1 LQTAFSF
8 STILGKAVRTC
19 RTEAGLTVEE
29 ATLTT
34 GVAKQTLSDLE
45 AGKPTVKLGNVL
57 KIANGLGVNLFV
69 VHSRDR
75 ESLMRAM
82 PESDQ

>member
-1 LQTAFSF
+1 
-8 STILGKAVRTC
+8 
-19 RTEAGLTVEE
+19 
-29 ATLTT
+29 
-34 GVAKQTLSDLE
+34 
-45 AGKPTVKLGNVL
+45 VKLGHVL

-82 PESDQ
+82 LESDQ